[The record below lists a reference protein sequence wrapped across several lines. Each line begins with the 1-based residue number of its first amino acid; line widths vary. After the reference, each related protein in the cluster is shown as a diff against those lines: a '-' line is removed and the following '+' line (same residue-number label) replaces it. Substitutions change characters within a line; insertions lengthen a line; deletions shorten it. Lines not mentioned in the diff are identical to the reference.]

1 MKNEC
6 PLRRKNKKKDMKATW
21 DDDSESESDD
31 EAQEE
36 IANMCFMAI
45 DSEVKSLELDND
57 DLLDDEIDE
66 KPSYDELLDDFND
79 LHMKYKKLALKN
91 IALKRKILSLTKELE
106 GSSKKK
112 KK

>member
-1 MKNEC
+1 
-6 PLRRKNKKKDMKATW
+6 MKAT
-21 DDDSESESDD
+21 ESESDD
-31 EAQEE
+31 ETHEE

-79 LHMKYKKLALKN
+79 LNMKYKKLSLKN
-91 IALKRKILSLTKELE
+91 ISRKRKILSLTKEVE
-106 GSSKKK
+106 DAPKEKKNK
-112 KK
+112 INL

>member
-1 MKNEC
+1 
-6 PLRRKNKKKDMKATW
+6 MKATW

-31 EAQEE
+31 EVQEE

-79 LHMKYKKLALKN
+79 FHMEQKKLVLIIFILKE
-91 IALKRKILSLTKELE
+91 KFLT
-106 GSSKKK
+106 
-112 KK
+112 